1 MEKLHKMTFKKLF
14 FLSFLTFIIS
24 VVSAQ
29 TSNCLVV
36 GKIIEKS
43 TGNTIIGA
51 VVTVPGT
58 GYGAVSDVMGEY
70 RIQLP
75 EGNYTLDCRM
85 VSYAPV
91 QIKDVQTKGK
101 KQIQLD
107 FILEEDVQQGNTL
120 EIFEF
125 KQTNTEAAVLMEMK
139 DAKGVVSGMS
149 STQIAK
155 GQDRDASQVAR
166 RIPGVTIVDNRF
178 VMVRG
183 LSSRYNAT
191 MINGILAPS
200 LESDARAFSFDI
212 IPSIAID
219 RFLIY
224 KSPSADLPGEFAGG
238 AINVITKN
246 FPDDRTSIDF
256 SYTQGFRIGTTAKPF
271 VTHGDYRSDL
281 LALGNQARALP
292 NDFPSNLRLV
302 TNPDEQLRW
311 TRSLPN
317 NWNLEN
323 NIAPL
328 DQRFNFTIGKKW
340 SLKKFVVGNYTSVNY
355 SRTQMLQKT
364 ERSDFNEFDKVNQLS
379 DTVFH
384 YDDDIY
390 NQNTQLGILHNWGL
404 RWKSGSAEFKNL
416 VNQNGQQ
423 VNTLRKGIN
432 IEEGTYRKEYSMR
445 YTQRLVYTAQAGI
458 TQNLFQN
465 KGTANATFGFGTTQ
479 RKDPDWKRIRYT
491 LPTDG
496 SESNY
501 AAYIPFSAQP
511 FYLGRLF
518 MDLSEYIQTAQASYE
533 HKIWKTSLESDK
545 DEKWISLKTGT
556 YIEIKNR
563 TFSSRNLG
571 YRMANVMN
579 FDYSIA
585 YDNMDQILNTDNLNN
600 TDGLILDEDTR
611 GADTYDAHNRL
622 LAYYLMANVPYQ
634 KWNLSAGI
642 RREDNRQWLNSADI
656 TGTSITSELD
666 SALWLPSFNLSYQL
680 NKKSLLRLAYGKT
693 VNRPEFRE
701 LAPFSFY
708 DFENNFINSGNPLL
722 KFSTIDNMDLRW
734 EHYPNN
740 TEIISAALFYK
751 QFKNP
756 IEQYFVPGVGS
767 GGTRSFMPGN
777 ALSATSYGA
786 EIDIRKSLA
795 KVSPYSFIQHLIV
808 VANASYI
815 LSDISLSQ
823 AGIETGLNPNRPMV
837 GQSPYIVN
845 MGIYYDNDSTGWQ
858 FSALYNVIGP
868 RISIVGIPGVPEV
881 YEMPRHVIDLSITKE
896 IDNGFSVRF
905 GVQDALNPSFYLLQD
920 ANEDGVFEKT
930 NDQIMQKY
938 NRGTYFTF
946 GIQYRFRER

>member
-1 MEKLHKMTFKKLF
+1 MKNLKIVSLF
-14 FLSFLTFIIS
+14 IFIQMLNFGFNIS
-24 VVSAQ
+24 NISAQ
-29 TSNCLVV
+29 KENCELV
-36 GKIIEKS
+36 GKVIEKK
-43 TGNTIIGA
+43 TGNSIIGA
-51 VVTVPGT
+51 IITIPGT
-58 GYGAVSDVMGEY
+58 SFGAVSDVMGEY
-70 RIQLP
+70 RISLP
-75 EGNYTLDCRM
+75 NGIYSVDCRM
-85 VSYAPV
+85 ISYSPI
-91 QIKDVQTKGK
+91 QINDVNTKGQK
-101 KQIQLD
+101 KIQLD
-107 FILEEDVQQGNTL
+107 FILEESTQEGNTL

-125 KQTNTEAAVLMEMK
+125 RKTNTEAAVLMEMK

-212 IPSIAID
+212 IPSAAID

-246 FPDDRTSIDF
+246 FPDDKTSIDF
-256 SYTQGFRIGTTAKPF
+256 AYTQGFRNGTTSKPF
-271 VTHGDYRSDL
+271 VTNGEYGSDL
-281 LALGNQARALP
+281 LGMGNRDRLLP
-292 NDFPSNLRLV
+292 DAFPDNLR
-302 TNPDEQLRW
+302 TINNADEQLKW

-317 NWNLEN
+317 NWSLQNH
-323 NIAPL
+323 IAPL

-340 SLKKFVVGNYTSVNY
+340 SLKKMVIGNYTSINY

-364 ERSDFNEFDKVNQLS
+364 ERSDYNEFDHVNQIS

-384 YDDDIY
+384 YSDNIY
-390 NQNTQLGILHNWGL
+390 NQNSQLGILNNWGF
-404 RWKSGSAEFKNL
+404 RWKTGTAEFKNL
-416 VNQNGQQ
+416 LNQNGQQ
-423 VNTLRKGIN
+423 VNTLRNGIN

-465 KGTANATFGFGTTQ
+465 KGIASATLGFGTTQ

-496 SESNY
+496 SETAYS
-501 AAYIPFSAQP
+501 AYIPFSAQP

-518 MDLSEYIQTAQASYE
+518 MNLNEYIQTAQASYE
-533 HKIWKTSLESDK
+533 HKLWKTSKEDEK
-545 DEKWISLKTGT
+545 DEKWITLKTGT
-556 YIEIKNR
+556 YVEVKNR
-563 TFSSRNLG
+563 TFTSRNLG
-571 YRMANVMN
+571 YRMANVLN
-579 FDYSIA
+579 FDYSISHQSM
-585 YDNMDQILNTDNLNN
+585 DNILNTENLNS

-611 GADTYDAHNRL
+611 GADAYEAHNRL
-622 LAYYLMANVPYQ
+622 MAYYLMANIPYHQ
-634 KWNLSAGI
+634 WNLSMGL
-642 RREDNRQWLNSADI
+642 RREHNRQWLNSADI
-656 TGTSITSELD
+656 TGKPIEAELD
-666 SALWLPSFNLSYQL
+666 SAMWLPSFNLSYQL

-708 DFENNFINSGNPLL
+708 DFENNFINSGNPQLQ
-722 KFSTIDNMDLRW
+722 FATIRNMDLRW

-751 QFKNP
+751 EFKNP

-786 EIDIRKSLA
+786 EIDIRKSLENIG
-795 KVSPYSFIQHLIV
+795 SNQFIDHLVV

-815 LSDISLSQ
+815 ISDISLSK

-837 GQSPYIVN
+837 GQSPYIIN
-845 MGIYYDNDSTGWQ
+845 GGLYYDNDTTGWQ

-881 YEMPRHVIDLSITKE
+881 YEMPRHVIDLSVSKQMG
-896 IDNGFSVRF
+896 NGLSVRF
-905 GVQDALNPSFYLLQD
+905 GIQDALNQSFYLIQD
-920 ANEDGVFEKT
+920 ANQDGSLNKQ
-930 NDQIMQKY
+930 NDQVMQKY

-946 GIQYRFRER
+946 GIQYKFRER